1 MAYQAL
7 YRKWRPDNFNDVKG
21 QDHIVTTLR
30 NQVTS
35 AHIGHAYLLNGTRGT
50 GKTTIAKIFAK
61 AINCEN
67 PMEDGSP
74 CNECHICKAINEQ
87 RYPFVHEID
96 AASNNG
102 VENVRDII
110 NNIVYSPTEGKY
122 IVYIIDEAHMLS
134 TSAFNALLKTLEEPP
149 SYAVFILATTDPEK
163 LPITILSRCQ
173 RYDFKR
179 ITIETITARLSELM
193 TNEGI
198 SVTDDALKY
207 VARAADGSMR
217 DALSLL
223 DQCISFYLGQELDLN
238 KVCEVL
244 GAVNI
249 EVLSK
254 LFNNITDS
262 DVKSLM
268 NYIEQLVMEG
278 REMTSLVNDFV
289 SYLRNLLVTKESPD
303 VTELKELPKEQYD
316 IIVNDSA
323 KVDLETLIRYIRVC
337 SELSGKLKLSTQKRI
352 DVEVAFIKLAKPQ
365 METDIGSLHLRI
377 KELEKEVED
386 LKNMVASGVSVA
398 PVAGAAAP
406 PPLTQEEEHITLKE
420 AIKDLQ
426 PADQATIE
434 KLVRNYHN
442 FRETL
447 NKASPVTNQTLNVAK
462 VSVSE
467 NPGEIKFIFGH
478 KTALLTAESNKD
490 IFVKVL
496 RDFTG
501 RDVKVALTQG
511 NFEDPSKKYQDLIKC
526 EIEEQ

>member
-7 YRKWRPDNFNDVKG
+7 YRKWRPDNFGDVKG

-35 AHIGHAYLLNGTRGT
+35 SHIGHAYLLNGTRGT

-67 PMEDGSP
+67 PLPDGSP
-74 CNECHICKAINEQ
+74 CNECHICTAINEQ

-179 ITIETITARLSELM
+179 ITIETITDRLRELM
-193 TNEGI
+193 VNEGI
-198 SVTDDALKY
+198 NVTDDALKY

-223 DQCISFYLGQELDLN
+223 DQCISFYLGQELDLD

-262 DVKSLM
+262 DVGNLM

-316 IIVNDSA
+316 IISGDSA

-337 SELSGKLKLSTQKRI
+337 SDLSNKLKTSTQKRV
-352 DVEVAFIKLAKPQ
+352 DVEIAFIKLAKPQ
-365 METDIGSLHLRI
+365 MESDIDSLHSRI
-377 KELEKEVED
+377 VELEKEIEE
-386 LKNMVASGVSVA
+386 LKGAIAGGGVVITPAHAKEAVSN
-398 PVAGAAAP
+398 
-406 PPLTQEEEHITLKE
+406 EEEHITLKE
-420 AIKDLQ
+420 AIKDIPQ
-426 PADQATIE
+426 ADQATIE
-434 KLVRNYHN
+434 QLVRNYAE
-442 FRETL
+442 FRERL
-447 NKASPVTNQTLNVAK
+447 NAVDPVVNQTLNVAK
-462 VSVSE
+462 LSVSD
-467 NPGEIKFIFGH
+467 NPGEIRLIFGV
-478 KTALLTAESNKD
+478 KTAMITAENNKATLL
-490 IFVKVL
+490 KVL
-496 RDFTG
+496 KDFTK
-501 RDVKVALTQG
+501 RDIKVAFVQG
-511 NFEDPSKKYQDLIKC
+511 SFDDPSKRYQDLIKC

>member
-35 AHIGHAYLLNGTRGT
+35 AHIGHAYLMNGTRGT

-67 PMEDGSP
+67 PMPDGSP
-74 CNECHICKAINEQ
+74 CNECHICKAITEQ

-193 TNEGI
+193 VNEGI

-223 DQCISFYLGQELDLN
+223 DQCISFYLGQELDLA

-289 SYLRNLLVTKESPD
+289 AYLRNLLVTKESPD

-316 IIVNDSA
+316 IIMNDSA

-337 SELSGKLKLSTQKRI
+337 SELSGKLKISTQKRI

-365 METDIGSLHLRI
+365 METDIGSLHSRI

-386 LKNMVASGVSVA
+386 LKSMISNGVSVA
-398 PVAGAAAP
+398 PQVAATTSAVE
-406 PPLTQEEEHITLKE
+406 EEEHITLKE

-434 KLVRNYHN
+434 KLVRNYN
-442 FRETL
+442 GFREAL
-447 NKASPVTNQTLNVAK
+447 NEVSPVTNQTLNVAK

-478 KTALLTAESNKD
+478 KTALLTAETNKD
-490 IFVKVL
+490 AFVKVL
-496 RDFTG
+496 SDFTG
-501 RDVKVALTQG
+501 RDVKVALVQG
-511 NFEDPSKKYQDLIKC
+511 NFEDQSKKYRDLIKC